1 MIKRAFE
8 PLEAFDF
15 ITLLSL
21 VNQWMKLLFLP
32 SVTEC
37 AFFQPLAPLLI
48 ACNEGATLPV
58 LAEFGLIPEK
68 IRFSSEILEIVRVYT
83 LGFVVFVVV
92 RAPFGFEKE
101 DVKVEIRIG
110 RQQIMD
116 KTHFDVFYGM
126 GERTIISVLTGS
138 YFVWIA
144 VAEFSF
150 ILIFV
155 IQSLNPV
162 MRPATLI
169 SLGTLFS
176 VSELA

>member
-8 PLEAFDF
+8 PFEAFDF

-21 VNQWMKLLFLP
+21 VNQCMKLLFLP
-32 SVTEC
+32 SVTKC

-48 ACNEGATLPV
+48 ACDEGATLPV
-58 LAEFGLIPEK
+58 LAEFSLIPEK
-68 IRFSSEILEIVRVYT
+68 IRFSSEVLEIVGVYT

-101 DVKVEIRIG
+101 YVKVEIRIG
-110 RQQIMD
+110 GHQVMD
-116 KTHFDVFYGM
+116 KTHFDILYRM
-126 GERTIISVLTGS
+126 GERTIISIFTGS

-155 IQSLNPV
+155 I
-162 MRPATLI
+162 
-169 SLGTLFS
+169 
-176 VSELA
+176 